1 MPVNQILIKME
12 NYYRNPLM
20 LTAWMHASQMY
31 DRASMVWW
39 HDLWVLKV
47 ITNHSFFSL
56 LWLRD
61 ELAGGDFLSS
71 EYQFYPMLS
80 PDDCARVDSVKCW

>member
-1 MPVNQILIKME
+1 MG
-12 NYYRNPLM
+12 
-20 LTAWMHASQMY
+20 
-31 DRASMVWW
+31 
-39 HDLWVLKV
+39 
-47 ITNHSFFSL
+47 SL

-80 PDDCARVDSVKCW
+80 PDDCARVDSVICW